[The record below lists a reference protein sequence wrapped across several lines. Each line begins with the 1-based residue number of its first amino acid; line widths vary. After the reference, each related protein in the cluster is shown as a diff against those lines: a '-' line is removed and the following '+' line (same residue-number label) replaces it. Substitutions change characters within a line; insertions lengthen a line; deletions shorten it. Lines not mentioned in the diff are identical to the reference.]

1 MGRGKLVRVEVRL
14 PAVVAAALI
23 ERARSQGVG
32 MSRTAA
38 SLLAETLQLPPLP
51 EQRTSRPTRRPSL
64 HQLVTRRGRRTTSTS
79 TSTSTSTDD
88 PALT

>member
-1 MGRGKLVRVEVRL
+1 MGRGELVRVEVRL
-14 PAVVAAALI
+14 PAVVAALI

-64 HQLVTRRGRRTTSTS
+64 HQLVTRRGRRTTSTC